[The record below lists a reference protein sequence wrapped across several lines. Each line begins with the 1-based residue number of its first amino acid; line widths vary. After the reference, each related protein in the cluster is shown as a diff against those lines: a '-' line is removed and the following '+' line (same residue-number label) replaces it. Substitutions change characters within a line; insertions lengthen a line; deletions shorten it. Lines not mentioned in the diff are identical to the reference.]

1 MFAEA
6 INKVTTNDRETR
18 RHRLLSSFIAMV
30 SALTIYPTQAH
41 AQIIGDLEAKIIP
54 VSRG

>member
-41 AQIIGDLEAKIIP
+41 A
-54 VSRG
+54 